1 MDDDDPNYF
10 GNSRRWI
17 VQEVENSLRR
27 LRTDHIDLYQIHR
40 PELDT
45 DIDDTLVGAQRPGP
59 RRARSATSARSTF
72 PPSAVVEA
80 QWVAEKRN
88 RQRFV
93 TEQPPY
99 SILVRAIE
107 RDLLPT
113 CERFGMG
120 VLPWS
125 PLAGGWLTGR
135 YRKGAEVPKSRRA
148 AMVPDRYDMSK
159 PENQAKLEAVDALAE
174 LAEEAGLTMIEMSLA
189 FCLEHPAVT
198 APIIGP
204 RTMEQ
209 LESQLPAADVRL
221 SQDVLDRIDEIV
233 PPGRT
238 VNPVDDGWTP
248 PAIADPRLRR
258 RSLQGL

>member
-1 MDDDDPNYF
+1 M
-10 GNSRRWI
+10 
-17 VQEVENSLRR
+17 
-27 LRTDHIDLYQIHR
+27 
-40 PELDT
+40 
-45 DIDDTLVGAQRPGP
+45 
-59 RRARSATSARSTF
+59 
-72 PPSAVVEA
+72 VEA

-88 RQRFV
+88 RHRFV

-125 PLAGGWLTGR
+125 PLAGGWLTGK

-148 AMVPDRYDMSK
+148 VMVPDRYDMSK